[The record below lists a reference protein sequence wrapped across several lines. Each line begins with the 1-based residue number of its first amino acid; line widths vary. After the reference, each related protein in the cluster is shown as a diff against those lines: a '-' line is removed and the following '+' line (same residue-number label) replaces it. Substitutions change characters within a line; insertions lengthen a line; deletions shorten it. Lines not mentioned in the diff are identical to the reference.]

1 MIFSPKK
8 KKKKK
13 KKRKQK
19 NKNPMSF
26 TQKTFEENF
35 FFRLKAHRNFT
46 LGVLKCDDLPMA

>member
-1 MIFSPKK
+1 MIFSPK

-46 LGVLKCDDLPMA
+46 LGVLKCYSLPVA